1 LLIVIFS
8 ALGLIHIYWAVTR
21 RTARSAIVPTT
32 GGERAF
38 EPSRGATLLVA
49 AALGAAVVV
58 IAGELGWIGTTLP
71 RTVFRLMTFVI
82 SLLFLM
88 RAIGDF
94 RLVGFFKPAS
104 DSSFAYWDSRL
115 FIALAAFIV
124 MWNPV

>member
-1 LLIVIFS
+1 
-8 ALGLIHIYWAVTR
+8 
-21 RTARSAIVPTT
+21 
-32 GGERAF
+32 
-38 EPSRGATLLVA
+38 
-49 AALGAAVVV
+49 VVV

-115 FIALAAFIV
+115 FSPLCLFIALAAFIV